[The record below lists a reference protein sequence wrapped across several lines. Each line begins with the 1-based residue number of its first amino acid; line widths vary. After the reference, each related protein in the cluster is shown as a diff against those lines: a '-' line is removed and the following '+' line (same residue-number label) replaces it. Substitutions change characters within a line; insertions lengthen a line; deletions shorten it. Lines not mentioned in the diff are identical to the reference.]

1 MAQNIKLPDIGLDE
15 VEITNILV
23 KNGDIIKKDQSLIV
37 VEGDKV
43 SMEIPSPLSG
53 IIKKILVNVG
63 DKIKTNSL
71 IMTFDSHEVKLK
83 RNENNE
89 KLLKDINKQKK
100 YKYIHASPII
110 RKIIRE
116 YEIPIEDIKG
126 SGRKGRIIKEDL
138 LKYINKDNI
147 LENIDIK
154 KNDNNNDN
162 FNEFGKFEIIKI
174 NKIKQI
180 SGNNLHQNWLNI
192 PHVTQFDEAD
202 ITETENFRKKQNLIY
217 IKKKI
222 NIKITLLSF
231 IIKVISE
238 ALLKYP
244 IFNSSITNDKKRLI
258 IKKYVNIGIAVNTEK
273 GLLVPIIFNTKNKN
287 IIDISKELL
296 LLSKKARNMKITK
309 KDITGGC
316 FTISNLG
323 AIGGNIFTP
332 IINFPEV
339 AILGVS
345 KSVIKPIWSKDKF
358 VPRMMLPLSLSYDHR
373 VIDGVYG
380 AEFITYIKECLSDIR
395 FLLL

>member
-1 MAQNIKLPDIGLDE
+1 MTQNIKLPDIGLDE

-43 SMEIPSPLSG
+43 SMEIPSPSSG
-53 IIKKILVNVG
+53 IIEKILVNIG
-63 DKIKTNSL
+63 DKIKSNSL
-71 IMTFDSHEVKLK
+71 IITLKKNEIKLK
-83 RNENNE
+83 NNENN
-89 KLLKDINKQKK
+89 KILSKDINKKK
-100 YKYIHASPII
+100 MYNYIHASPII

-116 YEIPIEDIKG
+116 HEIPIKDIKG

-138 LKYINKDNI
+138 LKYINKDKI
-147 LENIDIK
+147 VKNIDIDK
-154 KNDNNNDN
+154 NNNN
-162 FNEFGKFEIIKI
+162 FNEFGKFEIIRI

-192 PHVTQFDEAD
+192 PHVTQFEEAD

-217 IKKKI
+217 IKKKN

-231 IIKVISE
+231 IIKVVSE

-244 IFNSSITNDKKRLI
+244 NFNSSITKDKKKLI

-273 GLLVPIIFNTKNKN
+273 GLLVPIIFNIKDKN
-287 IIDISKELL
+287 IINISKELL

-339 AILGVS
+339 AILGIS
-345 KSVIKPIWSKDKF
+345 RSVIKPIWNKDKF
-358 VPRMMLPLSLSYDHR
+358 IPRIMLPLSLSYDHR

-380 AEFITYIKECLSDIR
+380 AKFITYIKECLSDIR